1 MLLRLQKYDLEIQ
14 FKSGKQMYLAD
25 TLSRASLTNVNN
37 EDVLTIEK
45 ELEEIHM
52 VDFLPVRKAS
62 LEEIKEESQK
72 DEAMQ
77 ALAEV
82 IRTGWPERKKEMSKD
97 VSPFCHVRD
106 QLSVQD
112 GIIFCGSRCVIPRA
126 LRASVLSFSTLES
139 CSPFDASASVR
150 SPRWW

>member
-1 MLLRLQKYDLEIQ
+1 
-14 FKSGKQMYLAD
+14 
-25 TLSRASLTNVNN
+25 
-37 EDVLTIEK
+37 
-45 ELEEIHM
+45 
-52 VDFLPVRKAS
+52 
-62 LEEIKEESQK
+62 
-72 DEAMQ
+72 MQ

-126 LRASVLSFSTLES
+126 LRASVLARIHRSHIGVEGCLRRVRESVYWPGMNAAVKKYVSRCKTCRTCEISQQKETL
-139 CSPFDASASVR
+139 CSHGPLGHGLK
-150 SPRWW
+150 